1 MSVISE
7 PVLNII
13 VVGFHHKKGC
23 QVEHCYPELVPGHP
37 SELPAAWRHLP
48 ALALPDG
55 SHNYLSDT
63 IFFNLPGLTE
73 PAHTVYGVSCFRQ
86 IPVEQ
91 VVQKTEDMTRSSVQK
106 SVCVVCRAPLFGRL
120 AVKLELVV
128 RAWFLQGD
136 FSQTKLLEDAYIH
149 LNSCPVQMDQIVE
162 GLSVQRL
169 VENWRHK
176 ALLLFKL
183 MLLRRKVLIYGSPAG
198 PLSTALLTLVS
209 LLPLCLENGLHR
221 AANVVLSRPLSPIPA
236 TTIDN
241 KLQTEPDTAEIA
253 QEPLGQLPNGS
264 HQIEELSPKETGNL
278 LEEKDRVSRQ
288 SFDETLLGD
297 TVDRSELSGSREKC
311 HSIGEKYKPQK
322 NVTEA
327 QQSPT
332 MARDMSVDGLHNLT
346 EQIDQT
352 ECGFPLPLFEE
363 GYLCLPYLSLQ
374 YLDLL
379 SDPAVH
385 GFVVGASNVLFKQKR
400 QLFDVLVELNEMR
413 IETSDMMLRRQLAL
427 GTEDLRFADHVVRH
441 GPTQGDAWIREQFA
455 SYLIYLLRTSLLPEG
470 SREIDSYNS
479 QFMTAFKSTPAYQQ
493 WLMSTNNGDIESFI
507 NLMPM
512 HPFSG
517 QLSVADMKLK
527 FAHTM
532 STTEGGRKV
541 SAAVASTGRAVAT
554 TSRAVGG
561 ALSQAR
567 GALSGWWSALTAPA
581 PADVAAEPELPPA
594 SELPAEP
601 ELLQS
606 DERTNSDVEEAD
618 TDLQRDNRTQLRP
631 DSPDPPDKSIDDT
644 TINLNKIQV
653 I

>member
-1 MSVISE
+1 MAFINE

-23 QVEHCYPELVPGHP
+23 QVEHCYPELVPGRP
-37 SELPAAWRHLP
+37 SELPPAWRYLP

-63 IFFNLPGLTE
+63 IFFNLPDLSDSTR
-73 PAHTVYGVSCFRQ
+73 TVYGVSCFRQ

-106 SVCVVCRAPLFGRL
+106 SVCVICRAPLFGRL

-136 FSQTKLLEDAYIH
+136 FSQTKLLEDAYNH
-149 LNSCPVQMDQIVE
+149 LNSCPVQIDQCLE
-162 GLSVQRL
+162 GLSVQKL
-169 VENWRHK
+169 IENWRHK

-183 MLLRRKVLIYGSPAG
+183 LLLSRKVVIYGSPAG
-198 PLSTALLTLVS
+198 QLSTALLTVIS
-209 LLPLCLENGLHR
+209 LLPHCVEYGLSQS
-221 AANVVLSRPLSPIPA
+221 ANVVLSRPLSPV
-236 TTIDN
+236 TTAIEVN
-241 KLQTEPDTAEIA
+241 TEEFNTLNASDPIF
-253 QEPLGQLPNGS
+253 NGNS
-264 HQIEELSPKETGNL
+264 LVEVLSPKETGNL
-278 LEEKDRVSRQ
+278 FDEKDRVSRQ
-288 SFDETLLGD
+288 SFDETLLAD
-297 TVDRSELSGSREKC
+297 VDRQELPGREKC

-322 NVTEA
+322 CVMEA

-332 MARDMSVDGLHNLT
+332 MARDMSVDGLYNLIG
-346 EQIDQT
+346 QIDQAD
-352 ECGFPLPLFEE
+352 CGFPLPLFED

-379 SDPAVH
+379 SDSAVQ

-413 IETSDMMLRRQLAL
+413 IETADVALRRQLTL

-441 GPTQGDAWIREQFA
+441 GPTQGDAWIRDQFA
-455 SYLIYLLRTSLLPEG
+455 TYLIYLLRTSLLPDG
-470 SREIDSYNS
+470 SREIESYNS
-479 QFMTAFKSTPAYQQ
+479 QFMAAFKATNAYEK
-493 WLMSTNNGDIESFI
+493 WLKITNNGDVEAFM
-507 NLMPM
+507 NLIPM
-512 HPFSG
+512 HPFAG

-541 SAAVASTGRAVAT
+541 SAAVATTGRAVAT

-567 GALSGWWSALTAPA
+567 GALSGWWSSLTTPT
-581 PADVAAEPELPPA
+581 PTPLHLCE
-594 SELPAEP
+594 S
-601 ELLQS
+601 S
-606 DERTNSDVEEAD
+606 DEKPSDSEEKPDNFFDEKPETSRDEKMPSDAEEA
-618 TDLQRDNRTQLRP
+618 LEGQDNKRESAP
-631 DSPDPPDKSIDDT
+631 SDPPDKVIEDT
-644 TINLNKIQV
+644 AGNLGKIQV
-653 I
+653 V

>member
-1 MSVISE
+1 MSFIND

-13 VVGFHHKKGC
+13 VVGFHHKRGC
-23 QVEHCYPELVPGHP
+23 QVEHCYPELIPGKP
-37 SELPAAWRHLP
+37 CELPVPWRHLP

-63 IFFNLPGLTE
+63 IFFNLPGLSE
-73 PAHTVYGVSCFRQ
+73 PAHTVYGISCFRQ
-86 IPVEQ
+86 IPVEE

-120 AVKLELVV
+120 AVKMELVV

-136 FSQTKLLEDAYIH
+136 FSQTKLLEDAYNH
-149 LNSCPVQMDQIVE
+149 LNSCPVQIDQTLE
-162 GLSVQRL
+162 GLSVQKL
-169 VENWRHK
+169 VESWKHK

-183 MLLRRKVLIYGSPAG
+183 LLLRRKVLIYGSPAG
-198 PLSTALLTLVS
+198 TLSAALLTLVS
-209 LLPLCLENGLHR
+209 LLPHCLESGLSL
-221 AANVVLSRPLSPIPA
+221 AANVTLSRPLSPIPA
-236 TTIDN
+236 EIECKIEEIDSAVVAHN
-241 KLQTEPDTAEIA
+241 EPYLNGIT
-253 QEPLGQLPNGS
+253 QLD
-264 HQIEELSPKETGNL
+264 EELSPKETGNM
-278 LEEKDRVSRQ
+278 LEEKDRISRQ
-288 SFDETLLGD
+288 SFDETILTD
-297 TVDRSELSGSREKC
+297 VVDRQDLSAGREKC
-311 HSIGEKYKPQK
+311 HSIGEKYKPK
-322 NVTEA
+322 SVTEA

-332 MARDMSVDGLHNLT
+332 MARDMSVDGLYNLT
-346 EQIDQT
+346 GQIDHA
-352 ECGFPLPLFEE
+352 ECGLPLPLFED

-379 SDPAVH
+379 SDSAVE

-400 QLFDVLVELNEMR
+400 QLFDVLVEVNEMR
-413 IETSDMMLRRQLAL
+413 IETADLALRRQLTL

-441 GPTQGDAWIREQFA
+441 AATQGDAWIRDQFA

-470 SREIDSYNS
+470 SREFDSYNA
-479 QFMTAFKSTPAYQQ
+479 QFMNALKCTPAYQK
-493 WLMSTNNGDIESFI
+493 WLKTTNEGDIHNFI

-541 SAAVASTGRAVAT
+541 TAAVATTGRAVAT

-567 GALSGWWSALTAPA
+567 GALSGWWSALTTTAPPA
-581 PADVAAEPELPPA
+581 PHADIAAPPEPAALQVDDKLPA
-594 SELPAEP
+594 SDAE
-601 ELLQS
+601 
-606 DERTNSDVEEAD
+606 DVVEQIED
-618 TDLQRDNRTQLRP
+618 DNRKEPLT
-631 DSPDPPDKSIDDT
+631 DNSDPPDKLIEEST
-644 TINLNKIQV
+644 NTIAKIRV
-653 I
+653 V

>member
-1 MSVISE
+1 MSSLNE

-13 VVGFHHKKGC
+13 VIGFHHKKGC
-23 QVEHCYPELVPGHP
+23 QVEHCYPELVPGRP
-37 SELPAAWRHLP
+37 TELPAAWRHLP

-63 IFFNLPGLTE
+63 IFFNLPGLSE
-73 PAHTVYGVSCFRQ
+73 PAHTVYGISCFRQ

-106 SVCVVCRAPLFGRL
+106 SVCVICRAPLFGRL

-136 FSQTKLLEDAYIH
+136 FAQTKLLEDAYKH
-149 LNSCPVQMDQIVE
+149 LNSCPVQLDQILE

-183 MLLRRKVLIYGSPAG
+183 LLLRRKVLIYGAPAG
-198 PLSTALLTLVS
+198 ALSAALLTLLS
-209 LLPLCLENGLHR
+209 LLPRCLDHGLTN
-221 AANVVLSRPLSPIPA
+221 AANITLSRPLSPIPV
-236 TTIDN
+236 TDN
-241 KLQTEPDTAEIA
+241 KTADNINNCSEALSEPYVNGTNQTD
-253 QEPLGQLPNGS
+253 
-264 HQIEELSPKETGNL
+264 ELTPKETGNM

-288 SFDETLLGD
+288 SFDETILTD
-297 TVDRSELSGSREKC
+297 VVDRQDLSTGREKC
-311 HSIGEKYKPQK
+311 HSIGEKYKTQK
-322 NVTEA
+322 TLVEA

-332 MARDMSVDGLHNLT
+332 MARDMSVDGLYNLT
-346 EQIDQT
+346 GQIDQA
-352 ECGFPLPLFEE
+352 ECGFPLPLFQD

-379 SDPAVH
+379 SDPAVQ

-413 IETSDMMLRRQLAL
+413 IETGDMVLRRQLAL

-441 GPTQGDAWIREQFA
+441 GSTQGDAWIRDQFS
-455 SYLIYLLRTSLLPEG
+455 SYLFYLLRTSLLPEG
-470 SREIDSYNS
+470 SREIDSYNA
-479 QFMTAFKSTPAYQQ
+479 QFMSAFKSTPAYQR
-493 WLMSTNNGDIESFI
+493 WLESTNNGEIEAFS
-507 NLMPM
+507 NLAPV

-541 SAAVASTGRAVAT
+541 TAAVASTGRAVAT

-581 PADVAAEPELPPA
+581 PLEANDNPPSDAEDAAELHA
-594 SELPAEP
+594 DAAENAAD
-601 ELLQS
+601 LL
-606 DERTNSDVEEAD
+606 D
-618 TDLQRDNRTQLRP
+618 DNRRP
-631 DSPDPPDKSIDDT
+631 DRPDPPDKSIDDT
-644 TINLNKIQV
+644 TANIGKIQV

>member
-1 MSVISE
+1 MSCLNE

-23 QVEHCYPELVPGHP
+23 QVEHCYPELVVGRPT
-37 SELPAAWRHLP
+37 ELPSAWRHLP

-63 IFFNLPGLTE
+63 IYFNLPGLTE
-73 PAHTVYGVSCFRQ
+73 PSHTVYGISCFRQ

-91 VVQKTEDMTRSSVQK
+91 VVQKTDDMTRSSVQK
-106 SVCVVCRAPLFGRL
+106 SVCVICRAPLFGRL

-136 FSQTKLLEDAYIH
+136 FSQTKLLEDAYKH
-149 LNSCPVQMDQIVE
+149 LNSCPVLVDQLLE

-169 VENWRHK
+169 LENWRHK

-183 MLLRRKVLIYGSPAG
+183 LLLRRKVLIYGSPAG
-198 PLSTALLTLVS
+198 ALSSALLSLLTL
-209 LLPLCLENGLHR
+209 LPRCLEYGLTH
-221 AANVVLSRPLSPIPA
+221 AANVVLSRPLSPIQNYETQNNDNVDSA
-236 TTIDN
+236 TEVSDDSFI
-241 KLQTEPDTAEIA
+241 
-253 QEPLGQLPNGS
+253 NGTS
-264 HQIEELSPKETGNL
+264 QIEELSPKETGNL
-278 LEEKDRVSRQ
+278 MEEKDRVSRQ
-288 SFDETLLGD
+288 SFDDAILTD
-297 TVDRSELSGSREKC
+297 IVDRQDLSAAREKC
-311 HSIGEKYKPQK
+311 HSIGEKYKPHK
-322 NVTEA
+322 AIIEA

-332 MARDMSVDGLHNLT
+332 MARDMSVDGLYNLT
-346 EQIDQT
+346 GQIDQA
-352 ECGFPLPLFEE
+352 ECGFPLKLFEE

-379 SDPAVH
+379 SDPAVQ

-413 IETSDMMLRRQLAL
+413 IETSDIALRRQLAL

-441 GPTQGDAWIREQFA
+441 GSTQGDAWIRDQFS
-455 SYLIYLLRTSLLPEG
+455 SYLIYLLRTSLLSEG
-470 SREIDSYNS
+470 SREIDSYNA
-479 QFMTAFKSTPAYQQ
+479 QFMAAFKTTPAYQH
-493 WLMSTNNGDIESFI
+493 WLKTTNNGDIEAFT
-507 NLMPM
+507 NLVPA

-527 FAHTM
+527 LAHTM

-541 SAAVASTGRAVAT
+541 TAAVASTGRAVAT

-567 GALSGWWSALTAPA
+567 GALSGWWSALTAPPPSADEA
-581 PADVAAEPELPPA
+581 PQPTDDVLP
-594 SELPAEP
+594 
-601 ELLQS
+601 S
-606 DERTNSDVEEAD
+606 DAEEAVD
-618 TDLQRDNRTQLRP
+618 EPDHDDNRLRR
-631 DSPDPPDKSIDDT
+631 DPPDKAIEDT
-644 TINLNKIQV
+644 SNNISNIKV
-653 I
+653 V

>member
-1 MSVISE
+1 MSVINE

-23 QVEHCYPELVPGHP
+23 QVEHCYPELVPGRP
-37 SELPAAWRHLP
+37 TELPAAWRHLP

-73 PAHTVYGVSCFRQ
+73 PEHTVYGISCFRQ

-106 SVCVVCRAPLFGRL
+106 SVCVICRAPLFGRL
-120 AVKLELVV
+120 AVKMELVV
-128 RAWFLQGD
+128 RAWFLQAD
-136 FSQTKLLEDAYIH
+136 FSQTKLLEDAFKH
-149 LNSCPVQMDQIVE
+149 LNSCPVQIDQTLE
-162 GLSVQRL
+162 GLSVMQL
-169 VENWRHK
+169 VESWRHK

-183 MLLRRKVLIYGSPAG
+183 LLLRRKVLMYGSPAG
-198 PLSTALLTLVS
+198 PLSAALLTLMS
-209 LLPLCLENGLHR
+209 LLPRCLEHGLTR
-221 AANVVLSRPLSPIPA
+221 AANVTLSRPLSPINV
-236 TTIDN
+236 DDKN
-241 KLQTEPDTAEIA
+241 KDIVDCSIIISNETYV
-253 QEPLGQLPNGS
+253 NGS
-264 HQIEELSPKETGNL
+264 NQNEELSPKETGNM

-288 SFDETLLGD
+288 SFDEALLGEII
-297 TVDRSELSGSREKC
+297 DRQDLGREKC
-311 HSIGEKYKPQK
+311 HSIGEKYKSQK
-322 NVTEA
+322 SMMEA

-332 MARDMSVDGLHNLT
+332 MARDMSVDGLYNLT
-346 EQIDQT
+346 QQIDQV
-352 ECGFPLPLFEE
+352 ECGFPLPLFED
-363 GYLCLPYLSLQ
+363 GYICLPYLSLQ

-379 SDPAVH
+379 SDSAVQ
-385 GFVVGASNVLFKQKR
+385 GFIVGASNVLFKQKR

-413 IETSDMMLRRQLAL
+413 IETADMMLRRQLVL

-441 GPTQGDAWIREQFA
+441 GATQGDAWIRDQFS

-470 SREIDSYNS
+470 SREIDSYNA
-479 QFMTAFKSTPAYQQ
+479 QFMTAFKATPAYQQ
-493 WLMSTNNGDIESFI
+493 WLKTTNNGDIEAFV
-507 NLMPM
+507 NLAPV

-541 SAAVASTGRAVAT
+541 TAAVASTGRAVAT

-561 ALSQAR
+561 ALSHAR
-567 GALSGWWSALTAPA
+567 GALSGWWSALTAPTTAGALPAHTGPA
-581 PADVAAEPELPPA
+581 PADDAVDAADQPH
-594 SELPAEP
+594 
-601 ELLQS
+601 
-606 DERTNSDVEEAD
+606 
-618 TDLQRDNRTQLRP
+618 DNRNQVLET
-631 DSPDPPDKSIDDT
+631 PDPPDKSIEDAAT
-644 TINLNKIQV
+644 NVSKIQV

>member
-1 MSVISE
+1 MSILNE

-23 QVEHCYPELVPGHP
+23 QVEHCYPELVTGRPT
-37 SELPAAWRHLP
+37 ELPVAWRHLP

-73 PAHTVYGVSCFRQ
+73 PAHTVYGISCFRQ

-120 AVKLELVV
+120 AVKMELVV
-128 RAWFLQGD
+128 RAWFIQGD
-136 FSQTKLLEDAYIH
+136 FSQTQLLEDAYNH
-149 LNSCPVQMDQIVE
+149 LNSCPMQLDQTLE

-169 VENWRHK
+169 LENWRHK

-183 MLLRRKVLIYGSPAG
+183 LLLRRKILMYGSPAG
-198 PLSTALLTLVS
+198 PLSNALLTLVS
-209 LLPLCLENGLHR
+209 LLPRCIEYGLVQS
-221 AANVVLSRPLSPIPA
+221 ANVILSRPLSPISDSS
-236 TTIDN
+236 DN
-241 KLQTEPDTAEIA
+241 KTKVDDNNDLLNDTLI
-253 QEPLGQLPNGS
+253 NGS
-264 HQIEELSPKETGNL
+264 SQIEELSPKESDNM

-288 SFDETLLGD
+288 SFDENLITD
-297 TVDRSELSGSREKC
+297 VVDRTELSKGREKC
-311 HSIGEKYKPQK
+311 HSIGEKYKSQK
-322 NVTEA
+322 STSEA

-332 MARDMSVDGLHNLT
+332 MARDMSVDGLYNLT
-346 EQIDQT
+346 GQIDQA

-379 SDPAVH
+379 SDSAVQ

-400 QLFDVLVELNEMR
+400 QLFDVLVEINEMR
-413 IETSDMMLRRQLAL
+413 IETADLILRRQLAL

-441 GPTQGDAWIREQFA
+441 GSTQGDGWIRDQFA
-455 SYLIYLLRTSLLPEG
+455 SYLIYLLRTSLLPDG
-470 SREIDSYNS
+470 SREFDAYNA
-479 QFMTAFKSTPAYQQ
+479 QFMYAFKSTPAYEK
-493 WLMSTNNGDIESFI
+493 WLRNTNSGEIEPFM
-507 NLMPM
+507 NLIPM

-541 SAAVASTGRAVAT
+541 SAAVASTGRAVAS

-561 ALSQAR
+561 ALSQAK
-567 GALSGWWSALTAPA
+567 GALSGWWSALTTAASPPSTGSECSSA
-581 PADVAAEPELPPA
+581 ADDRLPHSDAEDALDLPHPPDHPDGC
-594 SELPAEP
+594 SH
-601 ELLQS
+601 
-606 DERTNSDVEEAD
+606 
-618 TDLQRDNRTQLRP
+618 DNRNERR
-631 DSPDPPDKSIDDT
+631 SPTPEPPDKSIEET
-644 TINLNKIQV
+644 STNLTKITV
-653 I
+653 V

>member
-1 MSVISE
+1 MKM
-7 PVLNII
+7 LN
-13 VVGFHHKKGC
+13 H
-23 QVEHCYPELVPGHP
+23 QVEHCYPELVPGRP
-37 SELPAAWRHLP
+37 TELPPAWRHLP

-73 PAHTVYGVSCFRQ
+73 PDHTVYGISCFRQ

-91 VVQKTEDMTRSSVQK
+91 VAQKTEDMTRSSVQK

-120 AVKLELVV
+120 AVKMELVV
-128 RAWFLQGD
+128 RAWFLQAD
-136 FSQTKLLEDAYIH
+136 FSQTKLLEDAYKH
-149 LNSCPVQMDQIVE
+149 LNSCPVQIDQTLE
-162 GLSVQRL
+162 GLSVMRL
-169 VENWRHK
+169 IDNWRHK

-183 MLLRRKVLIYGSPAG
+183 LLLRRKVLMYGSPAG

-209 LLPLCLENGLHR
+209 LLPRCLEHGLTK
-221 AANVVLSRPLSPIPA
+221 AANVVLSRPLSPIILDEEKD
-236 TTIDN
+236 TIDSGHILN
-241 KLQTEPDTAEIA
+241 NDEPYV
-253 QEPLGQLPNGS
+253 NGS
-264 HQIEELSPKETGNL
+264 TQSEELTPKETGNM

-288 SFDETLLGD
+288 SFDETILSDVVDRQDLGD
-297 TVDRSELSGSREKC
+297 QGREKC
-311 HSIGEKYKPQK
+311 HSIGEKYKTQK
-322 NVTEA
+322 IVTEA

-332 MARDMSVDGLHNLT
+332 MARDMSVDGLYNLT
-346 EQIDQT
+346 RQIDQT
-352 ECGFPLPLFEE
+352 ECGLPFPLFED

-379 SDPAVH
+379 SDSAVQ

-413 IETSDMMLRRQLAL
+413 IETSDLMLRRQLAL

-441 GPTQGDAWIREQFA
+441 GATQGDEWIREQFS

-470 SREIDSYNS
+470 SREMDSYNA
-479 QFMTAFKSTPAYQQ
+479 QFMSAFKATPAYQQ
-493 WLMSTNNGDIESFI
+493 WLKTTNNGDIEAFA
-507 NLMPM
+507 NLMPV

-561 ALSQAR
+561 ALSHAR

-581 PADVAAEPELPPA
+581 AEPCTATDPA
-594 SELPAEP
+594 TDARDDDDNKKQLPA
-601 ELLQS
+601 
-606 DERTNSDVEEAD
+606 A
-618 TDLQRDNRTQLRP
+618 TD
-631 DSPDPPDKSIDDT
+631 PDPPDKSIEDAAS
-644 TINLNKIQV
+644 NVGKIQV
-653 I
+653 V

>member
-1 MSVISE
+1 MSFINE

-23 QVEHCYPELVPGHP
+23 QVEHCYPELVPGRP
-37 SELPAAWRHLP
+37 TELPATWRHLP

-63 IFFNLPGLTE
+63 IYFNLPGLTE
-73 PAHTVYGVSCFRQ
+73 PDHTVYGISCFRQ

-91 VVQKTEDMTRSSVQK
+91 VAQKTEDMTRSSVQK

-120 AVKLELVV
+120 AVKIELVV
-128 RAWFLQGD
+128 RAWFLQAD
-136 FSQTKLLEDAYIH
+136 FSQTKLLEDAYKH
-149 LNSCPVQMDQIVE
+149 LNSCPVQIDQTLE
-162 GLSVQRL
+162 GLSVMRL
-169 VENWRHK
+169 IENWRHK

-183 MLLRRKVLIYGSPAG
+183 MLLRKKVLMYGSPAG
-198 PLSTALLTLVS
+198 PLSAALLTLVS
-209 LLPLCLENGLHR
+209 LLPRCLEHGLTK
-221 AANVVLSRPLSPIPA
+221 AANVTLSRPLSPVLLIEDKD
-236 TTIDN
+236 IVDSGN
-241 KLQTEPDTAEIA
+241 IVNNDEPY
-253 QEPLGQLPNGS
+253 LNGS
-264 HQIEELSPKETGNL
+264 TQTEELSPKETGNMV
-278 LEEKDRVSRQ
+278 EEKDRVSRQ
-288 SFDETLLGD
+288 SFDETTLND
-297 TVDRSELSGSREKC
+297 VVDRQDLVESREKC
-311 HSIGEKYKPQK
+311 HSIGEKYKSQRSA
-322 NVTEA
+322 TDA

-332 MARDMSVDGLHNLT
+332 MARDMSVDGLYNLT
-346 EQIDQT
+346 RQIDQT
-352 ECGFPLPLFEE
+352 ECGLPLPLFED

-379 SDPAVH
+379 SDSAVQ
-385 GFVVGASNVLFKQKR
+385 GFLVGASNVLFKQKR

-441 GPTQGDAWIREQFA
+441 GATQGDAWIRDQFS
-455 SYLIYLLRTSLLPEG
+455 SYLIYLLRTSLLPDG
-470 SREIDSYNS
+470 SREIDSYNA
-479 QFMTAFKSTPAYQQ
+479 QFMFAFKSTPAYQQ
-493 WLMSTNNGDIESFI
+493 WLKTTNNGDIEAFA
-507 NLMPM
+507 NLMPI

-567 GALSGWWSALTAPA
+567 GALSGWWSALTAPP
-581 PADVAAEPELPPA
+581 PADDEPGGAPDPA
-594 SELPAEP
+594 
-601 ELLQS
+601 
-606 DERTNSDVEEAD
+606 
-618 TDLQRDNRTQLRP
+618 RDNKTLP
-631 DSPDPPDKSIDDT
+631 EAADPDPPDKSIEDASSN
-644 TINLNKIQV
+644 ISKIQV
-653 I
+653 V